1 VGLTPKA
8 QKLLGDPIDSVESLE
23 LLFLLRRSP
32 ETFWTADAAAQQIGI
47 APQISSRKLAR
58 LADAKLLVRGRETGA
73 YRFAPVGE
81 ALPSIDELADEY
93 AERRAGV
100 INAIYSAS
108 EERLRVFSD
117 AFRFKKE

>member
-1 VGLTPKA
+1 VGLSPEA
-8 QKLLGDPIDSVESLE
+8 RKLLGDPIDSVESLE

-32 ETFWTADAAAQQIGI
+32 NTFWTADAAAQQTGI
-47 APQISSRKLAR
+47 RPQVSSRKLAQ

-73 YRFAPVGE
+73 YRFAPAGE

-108 EERLRVFSD
+108 EERLLAFSD
-117 AFRFKKE
+117 AFRFTKE

>member
-1 VGLTPKA
+1 VGLSPDV

-23 LLFLLRRSP
+23 LLLLLRRSP

-47 APQISSRKLAR
+47 GPHVSSRKLAR
-58 LADAKLLVRGRETGA
+58 LTDAKLLVRGRETGA
-73 YRFAPVGE
+73 YRFAPAGDGG
-81 ALPSIDELADEY
+81 ALIDELADEY

-108 EERLRVFSD
+108 EERLRAFSD